1 MILLFPL
8 KSHAIRVSLDE
19 GQKPMAGTFSKDPP
33 NFIPRFIQKQL
44 DNPPILAGENRAEF
58 KSLFY
63 QLEWSDQDGPKTP
76 AEYAIVYQATVL
88 TWNLQRL
95 ERMRV
100 ALIRHQRP
108 AAVAALLR
116 RTGEHREPEPGSL
129 AFHADNV
136 EAQAYFG
143 SDDAK
148 KKTED
153 KFIAAGYAPD
163 AVDVEAFQLA
173 LPNIAVIDRQ
183 VTGAQKQLT
192 TFLKELDR
200 RYANRARHMSKVA
213 MNAISRAQAAE

>member
-1 MILLFPL
+1 MT
-8 KSHAIRVSLDE
+8 
-19 GQKPMAGTFSKDPP
+19 GTASEDPQ

-44 DNPPILAGENRAEF
+44 DNRPLLAGESRVEF

-63 QLEWSDQDGPKTP
+63 QLEWSDQEGPKTA

-116 RTGEHREPEPGSL
+116 RTGKYSGWEPGAL
-129 AFHADNV
+129 AFHEANV
-136 EAQAYFG
+136 EAQAYFV
-143 SDDAK
+143 SDDTK
-148 KKTED
+148 KETEG
-153 KFIAAGYAPD
+153 KFIVAGYTPD

-173 LPNIAVIDRQ
+173 LPNLAVIDRQ
-183 VTGAQKQLT
+183 VAVAQKQLMA
-192 TFLKELDR
+192 FLKELDR
-200 RYANRARHMSKVA
+200 RYQNRAQAPQHVRKVV

>member
-1 MILLFPL
+1 
-8 KSHAIRVSLDE
+8 
-19 GQKPMAGTFSKDPP
+19 MAETASQDPP
-33 NFIPRFIQKQL
+33 DFIPRFIQKQL
-44 DNPPILAGENRAEF
+44 DNPPLLAGESRVEF
-58 KSLFY
+58 KSLFF
-63 QLEWSDQDGPKTP
+63 QLEWSDQEGPKTV

-116 RTGEHREPEPGSL
+116 RTGEYSESEPGSL
-129 AFHADNV
+129 AFHEANV
-136 EAQAYFG
+136 DAQTYFV

-148 KKTED
+148 KKTEG
-153 KFIAAGYAPD
+153 KFIAAGYTTD

-183 VTGAQKQLT
+183 VAVAQKQLMA
-192 TFLKELDR
+192 FLKELDR
-200 RYANRARHMSKVA
+200 RYTNRAQHMRKVA

>member
-1 MILLFPL
+1 
-8 KSHAIRVSLDE
+8 
-19 GQKPMAGTFSKDPP
+19 MAETASQDPP
-33 NFIPRFIQKQL
+33 DFIPRFIQKQL
-44 DNPPILAGENRAEF
+44 DNPPLLAEESRVEF
-58 KSLFY
+58 KSLF
-63 QLEWSDQDGPKTP
+63 SDQEGPKTA

-116 RTGEHREPEPGSL
+116 RTGEYSESEPGSL
-129 AFHADNV
+129 AFHEANV
-136 EAQAYFG
+136 EAQTYFV

-148 KKTED
+148 KKTEG
-153 KFIAAGYAPD
+153 KFIAAGYTPD

-183 VTGAQKQLT
+183 VAVAQKQLMA
-192 TFLKELDR
+192 FLKELDR
-200 RYANRARHMSKVA
+200 RYRNRAQAAQHVRKVA